1 MVTILAV
8 EDEKAILSSI
18 VDILELDNYDVLTA
32 HNGELGIEIAR
43 EQLPDLIISDVM
55 MPKVDGYK
63 FFQVL
68 QEEKK

>member
-43 EQLPDLIISDVM
+43 EQLPALIISDVM